1 MKIKPGLCEL
11 AVAVALC
18 AVSVSDGRSWEAGLY
33 LAGCLM
39 AFAIIPLLVLNHYG
53 LPAMFRATLLNC
65 VVLPYST
72 FLVVLPRVLMLPL
85 AERLLDEP
93 ETPPAPKDQ

>member
-11 AVAVALC
+11 VVAIAFCTVDAM
-18 AVSVSDGRSWEAGLY
+18 AGKSWTTGLY
-33 LAGCLM
+33 FAICLM
-39 AFAIIPLLVLNHYG
+39 ATASIPLLVLNHFG
-53 LPAMFRATLLNC
+53 LPAKFRAPLLNC

-85 AERLLDEP
+85 AERLLVEP
-93 ETPPAPKDQ
+93 DAPTEIKGE